1 MRYDALLITADP
13 SDEQGDRRGC
23 EDEDEDN
30 DKDKDEDNDK
40 DKDKD
45 KDGDNDKDE
54 DNDKGKDVH
63 VHVLVHA
70 TRIAC
75 AFLLA
80 FVPLTASAQTEAP
93 PLRERA
99 LFGAYAPGVPYYPQ
113 RALPRLERKL
123 GVKLAIVSGF
133 VDWDYVLG
141 ESRDQLLAAGGRK
154 LLYSWEP
161 HCAADGH
168 CITFR
173 DVIAGELDGYF
184 ERVAASMRRFP
195 HQIYVRPWAE
205 MNASWSPYRAGSGRP
220 GAGSA
225 EEFKQA
231 WRHLYDFFRARGVHN
246 LRFVFN
252 TDAELEQGSADVVHE
267 IWPGADYVDVLGI
280 DGYNWGESGLP
291 GGNSWREFD
300 AIFTPM
306 YRLLTSLHP
315 SAPVWICEFG
325 SKEPRKSDGS
335 ARSPA
340 PPDPAHSKARWLENA
355 LASTAFPR
363 MEALVYYNAYTPERD
378 NQRDFR
384 LESSRASLA
393 AIRRQLRPP

>member
-1 MRYDALLITADP
+1 MDP
-13 SDEQGDRRGC
+13 FDTVPRVAVGQRACGDDD
-23 EDEDEDN
+23 DEDDDDYED
-30 DKDKDEDNDK
+30 DHDHDQDHDH
-40 DKDKD
+40 DLRRRC
-45 KDGDNDKDE
+45 GR
-54 DNDKGKDVH
+54 G
-63 VHVLVHA
+63 
-70 TRIAC
+70 IAC
-75 AFLLA
+75 IVAALA
-80 FVPLTASAQTEAP
+80 CFSASAQVEDR

-99 LFGAYAPGVPYYPQ
+99 VFGAYAPGLPYYP
-113 RALPRLERKL
+113 RRGLPQLERKL
-123 GVKLAIVSGF
+123 GMKLAIVSGF

-141 ESRDQLLAAGGRK
+141 EQRDRLLAAGGRK

-161 HCAADGH
+161 HCAADGR
-168 CITFR
+168 CIAFR
-173 DVIAGELDGYF
+173 AVLAGELDGYL

-252 TDAELEQGSADVVHE
+252 TDAELEDGSADLRQ

-280 DGYNWGESGLP
+280 DGYNWGESRLP
-291 GGNSWREFD
+291 GGNRWREFE

-340 PPDPAHSKARWLENA
+340 PPDKAHSKARWLENA

-363 MEALVYYNAYTPERD
+363 VEALVYYNAYTPQRD

-384 LESSRASLA
+384 LESSRESLT
-393 AIRRQLRPP
+393 AIRRQLRPRAR

>member
-1 MRYDALLITADP
+1 MNP
-13 SDEQGDRRGC
+13 SDTDRRVAVWRHAGGHVR
-23 EDEDEDN
+23 EDKDNDDDN
-30 DKDKDEDNDK
+30 DKDNDK
-40 DKDKD
+40 D
-45 KDGDNDKDE
+45 GRR
-54 DNDKGKDVH
+54 
-63 VHVLVHA
+63 L
-70 TRIAC
+70 RYQIAY

-80 FVPLTASAQTEAP
+80 LLCLTAAAQP
-93 PLRERA
+93 DVRPLRERT
-99 LFGAYAPGVPYYPQ
+99 LFGAYAPGLPYYPR
-113 RALPRLERKL
+113 RALPQLERKL
-123 GVKLAIVSGF
+123 GARLAIVSGF

-141 ESRDQLLAAGGRK
+141 EQRDRLLAAGGRK

-161 HCAADGH
+161 HCAADGR
-168 CITFR
+168 CIAFR

-195 HQIYVRPWAE
+195 HAIYVRPWAE

-220 GAGSA
+220 GAGSS

-231 WRHLYDFFRARGVHN
+231 WRHLYDFFRARGVDN

-252 TDAELEQGSADVVHE
+252 TDAELEEGSADVRE
-267 IWPGADYVDVLGI
+267 IWPGAGYVDVLGI

-291 GGNSWREFD
+291 GGNRWLEFD

-335 ARSPA
+335 PRSPA
-340 PPDPAHSKARWLENA
+340 PPDASHSKARWLENA

-363 MEALVYYNAYTPERD
+363 LEALVYYNAYTPARD

-384 LESSRASLA
+384 LESSRESLGV
-393 AIRRQLRPP
+393 IRRLLAGR